1 MTFLLLGSNLTAAER
16 AQLKA
21 QLEAEERADSQ
32 KRQESIDA
40 YKQMVDEFCADSF
53 ERMKKISE
61 LLRAEKERVFAAADL
76 LIEQKEALFKTKS
89 DRHSNQFTTSDGKV
103 TVALGYRTT
112 DGWDDTVNEGIA
124 KVKEY
129 LSSLAATE
137 EGAKAVNIIL
147 KLLAKD
153 KKGNMKASSMIQL
166 EQEAAKNGNPL
177 FVEGVQIIRDAYRP
191 VDSCQFISVS
201 YKDDNG
207 VKHVLPLSLAA
218 MDINS

>member
-1 MTFLLLGSNLTAAER
+1 MDISNMTAAER
-16 AQLKA
+16 AALREQLKA
-21 QLEAEERADSQ
+21 QERADSQ

>member
-1 MTFLLLGSNLTAAER
+1 MDISNMTAAER
-16 AQLKA
+16 AALRE
-21 QLEAEERADSQ
+21 QLEAQEHADSQ

-147 KLLAKD
+147 KLLTKD

>member
-1 MTFLLLGSNLTAAER
+1 MDIKNLTAEQR
-16 AQLKA
+16 AALKA
-21 QLEAEERADSQ
+21 QIEAEERAESQ
-32 KRQESIDA
+32 KRQDSIDA
-40 YKQMVDEFCADSF
+40 YKSMVDEFCADTFS
-53 ERMKKISE
+53 RMQKVSE
-61 LLRAEKERVFAAADL
+61 LMRIEKERVFAAAEL
-76 LIEQKEALFKTKS
+76 LIEQKEALFKTKQ
-89 DRHSNQFTTSDGKV
+89 DRHSNQFTTADGKV
-103 TVALGYRTT
+103 TVALGYRTN

-129 LSSLAATE
+129 LESLAATE

-153 KKGNMKASSMIQL
+153 KKGNLRASAMIQL

-207 VKHVLPLSLAA
+207 VKHTLPLSLSS
-218 MDINS
+218 MDLK

>member
-1 MTFLLLGSNLTAAER
+1 MDITKMTPAER
-16 AQLKA
+16 AALRE
-21 QLEAEERADSQ
+21 QLEAQERADSQ

-61 LLRAEKERVFAAADL
+61 LLRAEKERVFADADL
-76 LIEQKEALFKTKS
+76 LIKQKEALFKTKS

>member
-1 MTFLLLGSNLTAAER
+1 MDITKMTAAER
-16 AQLKA
+16 AALRE
-21 QLEAEERADSQ
+21 QLEAQERADSQ

-53 ERMKKISE
+53 ERMKKVSE

>member
-1 MTFLLLGSNLTAAER
+1 MDISNMTAAER
-16 AQLKA
+16 AALREQLAA
-21 QLEAEERADSQ
+21 QERADSQ